1 MSVDDFSQDAGV
13 SPVLTRV
20 SPEQICKYWEK
31 HVADAAIFV
40 RLWKTEKFTKISKK
54 TNISKSSTF
63 DSYRIF
69 LVQIS
74 TVCFGKVQYIPT

>member
-1 MSVDDFSQDAGV
+1 MAALFKLMRRTVKKACTKLTHCYKFLIMSVADFSQDAGV

-40 RLWKTEKFTKISKK
+40 RLW
-54 TNISKSSTF
+54 
-63 DSYRIF
+63 
-69 LVQIS
+69 
-74 TVCFGKVQYIPT
+74 

>member
-1 MSVDDFSQDAGV
+1 MSVADFSQDAGV

-40 RLWKTEKFTKISKK
+40 RLW
-54 TNISKSSTF
+54 
-63 DSYRIF
+63 
-69 LVQIS
+69 
-74 TVCFGKVQYIPT
+74 